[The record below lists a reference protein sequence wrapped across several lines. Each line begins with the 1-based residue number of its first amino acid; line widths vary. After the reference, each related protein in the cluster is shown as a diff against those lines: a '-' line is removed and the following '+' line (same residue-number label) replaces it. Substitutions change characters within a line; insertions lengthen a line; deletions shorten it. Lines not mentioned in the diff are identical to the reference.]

1 MHCRRRFNST
11 IYRAHT
17 RQTHFSACDLD
28 LDPMT
33 LIHELGLDIVKMY
46 PRTEKEVFRSRLSE
60 VIGQTRQ
67 TDRQTDRRDWTHY
80 YATLVVMLM

>member
-1 MHCRRRFNST
+1 
-11 IYRAHT
+11 
-17 RQTHFSACDLD
+17 
-28 LDPMT
+28 MT

-80 YATLVVMLM
+80 YATLVMSG